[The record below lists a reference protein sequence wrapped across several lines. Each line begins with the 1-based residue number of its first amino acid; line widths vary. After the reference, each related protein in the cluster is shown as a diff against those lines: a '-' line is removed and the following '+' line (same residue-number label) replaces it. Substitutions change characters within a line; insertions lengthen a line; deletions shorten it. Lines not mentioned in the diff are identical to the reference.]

1 MQRGTRRQAQECE
14 CNGQQYRPGSS
25 PGVIVTS
32 LYYAKA
38 LDLLGAGKANAYDA
52 VLTAPRADTRHWWE
66 ELPHDP
72 DELEEDRSPT
82 RPMLRLACFSNSF
95 NNFNGFMKLRRFQSK
110 NAR

>member
-14 CNGQQYRPGSS
+14 CNGQQYRPVSS

-72 DELEEDRSPT
+72 DEDRSPT